1 VETEVL
7 EQLKR
12 DILDVLPDDHGYI
25 LIALP
30 IGIPAAPTYL
40 SNMER
45 TDAIYVMRK
54 ILGVLEPVEI
64 RDNGT

>member
-1 VETEVL
+1 VETEAL

-45 TDAIYVMRK
+45 IDAIHVMRK
-54 ILGVLEPVEI
+54 ILEVFNQAEVG
-64 RDNGT
+64 DNGD

>member
-1 VETEVL
+1 M
-7 EQLKR
+7 
-12 DILDVLPDDHGYI
+12 DVLPDEHGYI

-45 TDAIYVMRK
+45 IDAVHVMSK
-54 ILGVLEPVEI
+54 ILEVLNQTAVE
-64 RDNGT
+64 DNGV

>member
-1 VETEVL
+1 LKIDEI
-7 EQLKR
+7 EQLKQ
-12 DILDVLPDDHGYI
+12 DILDVLPDEHGYI

-45 TDAIYVMRK
+45 IDAVHVMSK
-54 ILGVLEPVEI
+54 ILEVFNQTAVEG
-64 RDNGT
+64 NGA